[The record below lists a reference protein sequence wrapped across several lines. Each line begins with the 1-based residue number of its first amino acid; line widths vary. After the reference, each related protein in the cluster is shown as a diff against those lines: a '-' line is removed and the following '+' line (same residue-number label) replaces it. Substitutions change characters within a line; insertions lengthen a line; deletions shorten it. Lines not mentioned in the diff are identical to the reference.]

1 MNSLTALAVLLP
13 LVLALLA
20 APAALLAGTVRPCYA
35 APVGA
40 VFAALAALAT
50 LWVWGVGGA
59 ADVPWSPTYDLRFAV
74 ELDGLAV
81 LYALPATEIDFA
93 VLGYSSRYL
102 PLHWSTGE
110 GPNLTARASIF
121 HTTFYGVHGGARGGT
136 RPHPGF
142 RVPRPHGHRF
152 VLFDRLRLPQ
162 GGFQG
167 LCAHGTARHQGDGGI
182 SATRGS
188 NPLRRLRN
196 LLHPRRCPT
205 VGTYSMVR
213 FPDIYTR
220 LHTTSKAVVL
230 GVISLLAASVVTGDS
245 EIVYRVLVIG
255 VFLVLTTPVSAYV
268 ITRAAHCR
276 GERMESPGA
285 VDESGNDLAEG

>member
-20 APAALLAGTVRPCYA
+20 APAALLAGTVKPCYA

-50 LWVWGVGGA
+50 LWVWGVGGTV
-59 ADVPWSPTYDLRFAV
+59 DVPWSPTYDLRFAV

-121 HTTFYGVHGGARGGT
+121 HTAFYGVSCCFLWD
-136 RPHPGF
+136 PWW
-142 RVPRPHGHRF
+142 
-152 VLFDRLRLPQ
+152 
-162 GGFQG
+162 
-167 LCAHGTARHQGDGGI
+167 
-182 SATRGS
+182 GS
-188 NPLRRLRN
+188 RW
-196 LLHPRRCPT
+196 HK
-205 VGTYSMVR
+205 
-213 FPDIYTR
+213 
-220 LHTTSKAVVL
+220 TS
-230 GVISLLAASVVTGDS
+230 S
-245 EIVYRVLVIG
+245 
-255 VFLVLTTPVSAYV
+255 
-268 ITRAAHCR
+268 
-276 GERMESPGA
+276 
-285 VDESGNDLAEG
+285 

>member
-1 MNSLTALAVLLP
+1 MAASSSGLTGPKHSERGSKRPSQRALKRAGGEPSAGLDELADGARRIAAACP
-13 LVLALLA
+13 GAPSCSRRAARRRRKALLRGPGRCGVRRA
-20 APAALLAGTVRPCYA
+20 GRPGDAL
-35 APVGA
+35 
-40 VFAALAALAT
+40 
-50 LWVWGVGGA
+50 GVGRGRR

-121 HTTFYGVHGGARGGT
+121 HTAFYGVHGGARGGT

-167 LCAHGTARHQGDGGI
+167 LCAHGPARHQGDGGI

-205 VGTYSMVR
+205 VGTYGMVR
-213 FPDIYTR
+213 FPQTPTPGCTR
-220 LHTTSKAVVL
+220 PARRWSWA
-230 GVISLLAASVVTGDS
+230 
-245 EIVYRVLVIG
+245 
-255 VFLVLTTPVSAYV
+255 
-268 ITRAAHCR
+268 
-276 GERMESPGA
+276 
-285 VDESGNDLAEG
+285 

>member
-110 GPNLTARASIF
+110 GPNLTARTFIF
-121 HTTFYGVHGGARGGT
+121 HTAF
-136 RPHPGF
+136 
-142 RVPRPHGHRF
+142 
-152 VLFDRLRLPQ
+152 
-162 GGFQG
+162 
-167 LCAHGTARHQGDGGI
+167 
-182 SATRGS
+182 
-188 NPLRRLRN
+188 
-196 LLHPRRCPT
+196 
-205 VGTYSMVR
+205 
-213 FPDIYTR
+213 
-220 LHTTSKAVVL
+220 
-230 GVISLLAASVVTGDS
+230 
-245 EIVYRVLVIG
+245 
-255 VFLVLTTPVSAYV
+255 
-268 ITRAAHCR
+268 
-276 GERMESPGA
+276 
-285 VDESGNDLAEG
+285 